1 MVVRVGKRVRAGEGD
16 GASQTRKPEHV
27 LHRRRDL
34 ARRRRL
40 LLLTSFGARRQ
51 PRAVLALLFAQR
63 GAERVLGRQRLG
75 EGVRPPSSLLLAQ
88 ALVDLPRPA
97 WTSEF
102 YGAFVLNCRVD
113 RHAIEQTQSQG
124 RRRVDGVG
132 RLKFDFHTGRDSG

>member
-1 MVVRVGKRVRAGEGD
+1 MIMRVRERVRAGEGD
-16 GASQTRKPEHV
+16 GAAQTRKPEHV

-40 LLLTSFGARRQ
+40 LLLRSCSGRQ
-51 PRAVLALLFAQR
+51 PRAVLALLLAQR
-63 GAERVLGRQRLG
+63 IAERVLGRQRLG
-75 EGVRPPSSLLLAQ
+75 EGVRPPPRLLLAQ

-102 YGAFVLNCRVD
+102 YGAFVLNCRVVL
-113 RHAIEQTQSQG
+113 HAIEQTQSQG

-132 RLKFDFHTGRDSG
+132 RLKFAFHTGRDSG

>member
-1 MVVRVGKRVRAGEGD
+1 MIMRVRERVRAGEGD

-51 PRAVLALLFAQR
+51 PRAVLALFFAQR
-63 GAERVLGRQRLG
+63 IAERVLGRQRLG

-97 WTSEF
+97 WESTRELCYVRETSIN
-102 YGAFVLNCRVD
+102 L
-113 RHAIEQTQSQG
+113 HAIEQTQSQG

-132 RLKFDFHTGRDSG
+132 RLKFDFHPGRDSG

>member
-1 MVVRVGKRVRAGEGD
+1 MIMRVRERVRAGEGD
-16 GASQTRKPEHV
+16 GAPQSRKPEHV

-40 LLLTSFGARRQ
+40 LLLRSCSGRQ
-51 PRAVLALLFAQR
+51 PRAVLAFFLAQR
-63 GAERVLGRQRLG
+63 VAERILGRQRLG

-97 WTSEF
+97 WTSIRELC
-102 YGAFVLNCRVD
+102 YVRETSVNL
-113 RHAIEQTQSQG
+113 HAIEQTQSQG
-124 RRRVDGVG
+124 RRRVDGMG